1 MQRMIGFL
9 MMVGLLGGVGCGD
22 DESSPTSSSVQS
34 PPYTMLVVSDDE
46 QRMIDE
52 NLALITEFY
61 TDNSS
66 DHFLILVG
74 DGESLIEDMSCN
86 SHDQAVVDR
95 MLGGGTPRFLHL
107 APTEELSEEN
117 AGVVDEAGRALNQKY
132 LEAPQNIKDAIDY
145 VNQFAGHEGALNDD
159 STFLFNYSSAD
170 GAIYNGK
177 CQDLGNHHLGLFK
190 NTKVVTEM
198 NNANYGTSTWNGVP
212 IYGNLLLVDVT
223 IGGINWKLK
232 LDSGNGKFFIRKNSS
247 TNYCKD
253 WVYDSN
259 SLKDFLACSVV
270 YIASSYISDSF

>member
-86 SHDQAVVDR
+86 H
-95 MLGGGTPRFLHL
+95 
-107 APTEELSEEN
+107 
-117 AGVVDEAGRALNQKY
+117 
-132 LEAPQNIKDAIDY
+132 II
-145 VNQFAGHEGALNDD
+145 
-159 STFLFNYSSAD
+159 
-170 GAIYNGK
+170 
-177 CQDLGNHHLGLFK
+177 
-190 NTKVVTEM
+190 
-198 NNANYGTSTWNGVP
+198 
-212 IYGNLLLVDVT
+212 
-223 IGGINWKLK
+223 
-232 LDSGNGKFFIRKNSS
+232 
-247 TNYCKD
+247 
-253 WVYDSN
+253 
-259 SLKDFLACSVV
+259 
-270 YIASSYISDSF
+270 